1 MKKKFIL
8 LFGLILIIF
17 LSGCAVS
24 LAADV
29 TPPPDYQAPVE
40 QEPILMETTAPILP
54 PDISNG
60 KSIFIEKC
68 APCHGE
74 NGMGDG
80 VQSSQLP
87 VPAAP
92 IGNFEFAKD
101 KKPIDWFEIITNG
114 NIENFMPGFQ
124 SLNDRERWNVT
135 AYAFTLSEKS
145 AEIEILP
152 VYKENC
158 ESCHALGNSAGITD
172 FSDFGQLIDQ
182 SKADIIGIIQN
193 GNVNGMPAF
202 QNLIPEND
210 IDHLAEYV
218 WNLGFSN
225 REIGQSSNPQV
236 ESTPAITLAEPGT
249 TNANLTLFTIKGR
262 VNGLDKLP
270 DELIVTLKVYD
281 TMNLISQVDEKTDSN
296 GSFAFKDVA
305 LENGQ
310 VYQLITIV
318 DGIEY
323 SSDVLHNPEIDSK
336 GEVDLPI
343 NITTTTTDNSNLFAE
358 RLHVFFDFIDENT
371 IQIVELFVINNPTN
385 QVVISESNLKP
396 IIQYKLPEEAQNL
409 QFEQGEIGARYIET
423 DEGFGDLQQFDANSS
438 TQFLFAYEI
447 PYKREKEILIDLPLP
462 VKAAVFMLPT
472 NSVQLESAM
481 LNFDGNRTV
490 QGMDIQT
497 YSSNNLVDQNEIVIK
512 LTGKIK
518 IASQKEDN
526 SLISILI
533 GASVFVIAVLLAFI
547 WLRKRNKKLDIVE
560 NNEQEDDLE
569 ALLDAVIA
577 LDDAN
582 KNGEIPEIAY
592 QSRRNELIQRIKTI
606 QGK

>member
-1 MKKKFIL
+1 
-8 LFGLILIIF
+8 
-17 LSGCAVS
+17 
-24 LAADV
+24 
-29 TPPPDYQAPVE
+29 
-40 QEPILMETTAPILP
+40 
-54 PDISNG
+54 
-60 KSIFIEKC
+60 
-68 APCHGE
+68 
-74 NGMGDG
+74 
-80 VQSSQLP
+80 
-87 VPAAP
+87 
-92 IGNFEFAKD
+92 
-101 KKPIDWFEIITNG
+101 
-114 NIENFMPGFQ
+114 
-124 SLNDRERWNVT
+124 
-135 AYAFTLSEKS
+135 
-145 AEIEILP
+145 
-152 VYKENC
+152 
-158 ESCHALGNSAGITD
+158 
-172 FSDFGQLIDQ
+172 
-182 SKADIIGIIQN
+182 
-193 GNVNGMPAF
+193 
-202 QNLIPEND
+202 
-210 IDHLAEYV
+210 
-218 WNLGFSN
+218 
-225 REIGQSSNPQV
+225 
-236 ESTPAITLAEPGT
+236 
-249 TNANLTLFTIKGR
+249 

-472 NSVQLESAM
+472 NSVQLESSM

-518 IASQKEDN
+518 IVSQKEDN

-547 WLRKRNKKLDIVE
+547 WLRKRNKKLEIVE

-606 QGK
+606 KGK